1 MNKKTKSA
9 AKQSFLTKLTS
20 SGLFA
25 KWFNIGRG
33 IDWTFFILVAI
44 LVIVGLLM
52 LYSASYPISYYE
64 SNDSTYLVAKQ
75 LNFAVI
81 GFIIMIFV
89 GLFDYNRLGTKKAA
103 YIVLAISFILLTIIG
118 IMAVAKHE
126 VIRSIDLG
134 FNLQA
139 SEISKFAVIL
149 FMAYIGSKYY
159 GNDKKIISSAVPIF
173 IFTAILL
180 YLEPHYSAIA
190 IIFMLIIVMSCLDGL
205 SFKWLAIVGGL
216 VIIAVAVL
224 YLSGNLGYAMNRMNG
239 WGQALT
245 AEYGTDLYE
254 DTRQTR
260 NSMYAIGSGG
270 LTGLGFG
277 QSRQKYL
284 FLSEPQNDFIFAIVC
299 EELGFIGAAVILLL
313 FAILVYRG
321 VNIAKSSTTRFGAL
335 LGCGIMFQ
343 IAIQVILNMLVITDF
358 MPNTGISLPFFSSG
372 GSSLIMLMAEM
383 GIVMSISRT
392 SKIEKL

>member
-1 MNKKTKSA
+1 MSKFTSNK
-9 AKQSFLTKLTS
+9 FF
-20 SGLFA
+20 G
-25 KWFNIGRG
+25 KWFSIGRG

-44 LVIVGLLM
+44 LVVVGLLM

-64 SNDSTYLVAKQ
+64 SNDSTYLVLKQ
-75 LNFAVI
+75 LRFAI
-81 GFIIMIFV
+81 FGFAIMIFM
-89 GLFDYNRLGTKKAA
+89 GLFDYNKLASKRAA
-103 YIVLAISFILLTIIG
+103 YIVLTISFVLLTIVG
-118 IMAVAKHE
+118 VMAVAKHE

-139 SEISKFAVIL
+139 SEISKFATIL

-159 GNDKKIISSAVPIF
+159 GNDKKIIWTAVPIF
-173 IFTAILL
+173 VATAILL

-190 IIFMLIIVMSCLDGL
+190 IIFMLIIVMACLDGL
-205 SFKWLAIVGGL
+205 SFKWIAIVGGL
-216 VIIAVAVL
+216 VVIAVTVL
-224 YLSGNLGYAMNRMNG
+224 YLSGKLGYVMDRMNG

-299 EELGFIGAAVILLL
+299 EELGFIGALVILLL
-313 FAILVYRG
+313 FAILIYRG
-321 VNIAKSSTTRFGAL
+321 VNIAKSSTTRFGTL

-343 IAIQVILNMLVITDF
+343 IAIQVILNMLVITDL

-392 SKIEKL
+392 SRIEKL